1 MCAKLS
7 ILSATVAMLVAT
19 AITSLAAA
27 GAESAQDA
35 SQIAHFRRVG
45 ADLTKPITINFA
57 MHVATQESADRV
69 AARLP
74 GLGLTDVMVERPTR
88 GPFWLVRAT
97 KTMLMKEADLV
108 ALRRQFD
115 ALLAPEMGGYDGW
128 GASWVPPSHR
138 GA

>member
-1 MCAKLS
+1 MRAKLS
-7 ILSATVAMLVAT
+7 VLTATVAMLVAT
-19 AITSLAAA
+19 TITSPAEA
-27 GAESAQDA
+27 GTEPTQDA
-35 SQIAHFRRVG
+35 LQIAHFRRVG
-45 ADLTKPITINFA
+45 ADLTKPMTINFA

-74 GLGLTDVMVERPTR
+74 GLGLTDVMVERPAR

-97 KTMLMKEADLV
+97 KTMLMKEADLI
-108 ALRRQFD
+108 ALRRELD

-138 GA
+138 GE